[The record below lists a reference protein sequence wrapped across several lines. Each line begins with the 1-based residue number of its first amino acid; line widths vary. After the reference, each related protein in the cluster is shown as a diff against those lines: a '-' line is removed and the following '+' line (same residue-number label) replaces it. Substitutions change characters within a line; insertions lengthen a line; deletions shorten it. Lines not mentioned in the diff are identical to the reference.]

1 MVWYKSNT
9 EWAKDPSSGP
19 FEKFEED
26 FDNLAQSPT
35 KATLDRMKDNLIHKM
50 EDDGFR
56 MVAMIDSNYPEVSSD
71 EISEVYEEV
80 ETIIKEG
87 DDVVFMDVGRSI
99 TPDATHGDASF
110 ALVENFTVYD
120 EATVRIAKY
129 YDGEYDFNDAI
140 FISPDEAETFER
152 NRNEKLSYLGLKM
165 NEVQKTDGNE
175 LKWVKEPAL
184 TRTTTDRTYI
194 WMTNAVSI
202 PQPFNMRL
210 PSWLMEI
217 IRNNLTKAKV

>member
-1 MVWYKSNT
+1 
-9 EWAKDPSSGP
+9 
-19 FEKFEED
+19 
-26 FDNLAQSPT
+26 
-35 KATLDRMKDNLIHKM
+35 
-50 EDDGFR
+50 
-56 MVAMIDSNYPEVSSD
+56 
-71 EISEVYEEV
+71 
-80 ETIIKEG
+80 
-87 DDVVFMDVGRSI
+87 MDVGRSI

-129 YDGEYDFNDAI
+129 YDGEYDFNDVVAI
-140 FISPDEAETFER
+140 PADEAETLER

-202 PQPFNMRL
+202 PQTFNMRL

-217 IRNNLTKAKV
+217 IRNNLTKAKI